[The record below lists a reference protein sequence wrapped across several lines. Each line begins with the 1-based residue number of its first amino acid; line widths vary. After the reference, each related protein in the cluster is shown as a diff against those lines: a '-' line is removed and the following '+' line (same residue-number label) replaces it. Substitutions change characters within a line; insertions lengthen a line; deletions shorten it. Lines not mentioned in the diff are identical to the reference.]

1 MTTRPG
7 TSFARTVL
15 VGVASAGL
23 AVVASNSVWAVQDA
37 TAPARPVELAGSDL
51 VPLVVPLTL
60 VALACWGAVLVL
72 RRRGRRV
79 VAVLGAAAGVAAVV
93 VTVARVAGSDD
104 LDLRPWPW
112 VVAAAAAVTAG
123 ALARVWVAAPDWPEM
138 SSRYDRRAE
147 DARARLAVANTLWAD
162 LTLPVAPDYLAA
174 VKSWP
179 GGSARGVDFRGDPE
193 GARQD
198 VNADVERTTHGLIRD
213 LVPDGLISRDTRAVV
228 VNALWLRAS
237 WTKAFERSATRP
249 RPFRAPAGEVEV
261 PTMRTT
267 RQLPYARRDGW
278 TVVTVPAGEGV
289 VADVLLPD
297 GALAPAEAALDAE
310 RLAALLAAVRPTE
323 VALELPRVT
332 VRGQASLAAP
342 LAALGLP
349 TLFSRHAD
357 LSGITGGVEGLTVD
371 AAVHK
376 AVLTLDETGL
386 EGAAATAVMMTRLA
400 AMTSP
405 PRPVPV
411 RVDRPFLLLVRH
423 RPSDTLY
430 FLARVTDPR

>member
-1 MTTRPG
+1 VLAPDPRFALGLHRLLAGDPG
-7 TSFARTVL
+7 RSFAWSPYS
-15 VGVASAGL
+15 VASALG
-23 AVVASNSVWAVQDA
+23 
-37 TAPARPVELAGSDL
+37 
-51 VPLVVPLTL
+51 L
-60 VALACWGAVLVL
+60 VAAGA
-72 RRRGRRV
+72 RGPTRDELT
-79 VAVLGAAAGVAAVV
+79 AALG
-93 VTVARVAGSDD
+93 D
-104 LDLRPWPW
+104 LDT
-112 VVAAAAAVTAG
+112 AAAALAAG
-123 ALARVWVAAPDWPEM
+123 AALRKDP
-138 SSRYDRRAE
+138 
-147 DARARLAVANTLWAD
+147 DARAQLAVANTLWAD
-162 LTLPVAPDYLAA
+162 LTLPVAAGYLAA

-179 GGSARGVDFRGDPE
+179 GGTARGADFRGAPE
-193 GARQD
+193 SARRD

-213 LVPDGLISRDTRAVV
+213 LIPDGLISRDTRAIV

-237 WTKAFERSATRP
+237 WTKAFERPATRP
-249 RPFRAPAGEVEV
+249 QPFHAPAGDVEV

-297 GALAPAEAALDAE
+297 GELAAAEAALDADG
-310 RLAALLAAVRPTE
+310 LQALLAGLSPTE
-323 VALELPRVT
+323 VALELPRIT
-332 VRGQASLAAP
+332 VRGQASLAEP
-342 LAALGLP
+342 LSALGVRL
-349 TLFSRHAD
+349 LFSQHAD
-357 LSGITGGVEGLTVD
+357 LSGVTGGEEALTVD

-423 RPSDTLY
+423 RPTDTLY